1 MKLKEQTKSR
11 VIVFSSIL
19 LISFGIFNLST
30 NIYGQETVEDL
41 EPKDN
46 WRFIQDLSE
55 IAISTAVPILG
66 GTISIVLQ
74 YGRTKGLQISKEA
87 EAYIISSAQSIVA
100 TQGRLLFDKVY
111 QNSDLLLAWGAGDLY
126 EKGNEELKI
135 KLKIELKKYGE
146 EAKKQALSDLDAE
159 IRSSKF
165 KQTARALVGD
175 NLGALIESVYTKN
188 ETDKAERAKNLLL
201 ELSSLAVDSALLYY
215 DKKKLTDQDKKDI
228 VVKGIDIVAK
238 NFDFE
243 FIILNVPNAKMHLEA
258 ALAKKI
264 DS

>member
-30 NIYGQETVEDL
+30 NIYGQETVEVL

-111 QNSDLLLAWGAGDLY
+111 QNRDLLSAWGAGTLD
-126 EKGNEELKI
+126 EKGKE
-135 KLKIELKKYGE
+135 KLKIELEKYEE

-165 KQTARALVGD
+165 KQTARTLVGD
-175 NLGALIESVYTKN
+175 NLGALIESAYTKN